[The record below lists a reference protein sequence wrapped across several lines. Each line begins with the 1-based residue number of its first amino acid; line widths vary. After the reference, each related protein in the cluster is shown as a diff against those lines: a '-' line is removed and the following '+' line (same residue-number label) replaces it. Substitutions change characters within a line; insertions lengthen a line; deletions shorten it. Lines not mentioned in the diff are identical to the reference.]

1 LQKET
6 NYIIIYGKVNKI
18 GVTRKMDKDKNIFI
32 GIALFVLLA
41 FSIFSS
47 LFVVEVGFVGVRINI
62 LTGETKSFSQGTYF
76 KIPVIYKVVNYDV
89 KTQKQEVEADSA
101 SKDLQTVRAR
111 IVVNFRPIYDKV
123 NDIHIKVGKDYFTKV
138 LYPAIQ
144 EVAKT
149 AISKLPVENII
160 VEREN
165 LRRAIEENLR
175 KKIEDYNIIIENV
188 NIVDIQFTKEFN
200 RVVEEKQIE
209 EQKVKKIQYQR
220 MQAEEEKKRVILLAE
235 AEAQKQKLLRD
246 SSNQTVINLKWI
258 EKWDGHLPQY
268 MLGDK
273 SNMMIML
280 DDKNK

>member
-1 LQKET
+1 MQKDAKLFT
-6 NYIIIYGKVNKI
+6 LIVVIVIVA
-18 GVTRKMDKDKNIFI
+18 FI
-32 GIALFVLLA
+32 GL
-41 FSIFSS
+41 SS
-47 LFVVEVGFVGVRINI
+47 FFVVEVGFVGVRINI
-62 LTGETKSFSQGTYF
+62 LSGQTKSFPQGTYL
-76 KIPVIYKVVNYDV
+76 KLPLIHQVVNYDV
-89 KTQKQEVEADSA
+89 KTQKQEIEADSA
-101 SKDLQTVRAR
+101 SKDLQTVRAK
-111 IVVNFRPIYDKV
+111 IVVNFRPVYEKV
-123 NDIHIKVGKDYFTKV
+123 NDIHIKIGKDYFVKV
-138 LYPAIQ
+138 VYPAIQ
-144 EVAKT
+144 EVSKT

-165 LRRAIEENLR
+165 LRAAIEENLR
-175 KKIEDYNIIIENV
+175 KKIEEYNIIIENV
-188 NIVDIQFTKEFN
+188 NIVDIQFTAEFN

-273 SNMMIML
+273 SNSMIML
-280 DDKNK
+280 NNDKR

>member
-1 LQKET
+1 MKKDT
-6 NYIIIYGKVNKI
+6 GIIVAIATIIVI
-18 GVTRKMDKDKNIFI
+18 AA
-32 GIALFVLLA
+32 IAL
-41 FSIFSS
+41 SS
-47 LFVVEVGFVGVRINI
+47 FFIVEVGFVGVRINI
-62 LTGETKSFSQGTYF
+62 LTGETKSFSQGTYP
-76 KIPVIYKVVNYDV
+76 KLPLVHQVVNYDV
-89 KTQKQEVEADSA
+89 KTQKQEIEADSA

-111 IVVNFRPIYDKV
+111 IVVNFRPVYEKV
-123 NDIHIKVGKDYFTKV
+123 NDIHIKIGKDYFVKV
-138 LYPAIQ
+138 VSPAIQ
-144 EVAKT
+144 EVSKT

-165 LRRAIEENLR
+165 LRAAIEENLR
-175 KKIEDYNIIIENV
+175 KKIEEYNIIIENV
-188 NIVDIQFTKEFN
+188 NIVDIQFTAEFN

-258 EKWDGHLPQY
+258 EKWDGHLPKY

-273 SNMMIML
+273 SNSMIML
-280 DDKNK
+280 SDKD

>member
-1 LQKET
+1 
-6 NYIIIYGKVNKI
+6 
-18 GVTRKMDKDKNIFI
+18 MDKDKNLFI
-32 GIALFVLLA
+32 GIAVFVVLVFLV
-41 FSIFSS
+41 FSS

-89 KTQKQEVEADSA
+89 KTQKQEIEADSA

-165 LRRAIEENLR
+165 LRTAIEENLR
-175 KKIEDYNIIIENV
+175 KKIEEYNIIIENV
-188 NIVDIQFTKEFN
+188 NIVDIQFTQEFN
-200 RVVEEKQIE
+200 RVVEERGNQFIRFAQIAWKGEDE
-209 EQKVKKIQYQR
+209 ECEPNEIKYDLRKYTTDSDGNER
-220 MQAEEEKKRVILLAE
+220 MLKGVSFLSEEGPHELTHILVE
-235 AEAQKQKLLRD
+235 EG
-246 SSNQTVINLKWI
+246 NHHIV
-258 EKWDGHLPQY
+258 
-268 MLGDK
+268 
-273 SNMMIML
+273 
-280 DDKNK
+280 

>member
-1 LQKET
+1 MK
-6 NYIIIYGKVNKI
+6 
-18 GVTRKMDKDKNIFI
+18 KDTGFII
-32 GIALFVLLA
+32 GIAAIIIIAFIVL
-41 FSIFSS
+41 SS
-47 LFVVEVGFVGVRINI
+47 FFVVEVGFVGVRINI
-62 LTGETKSFSQGTYF
+62 ITGQTQSFAQGTYF
-76 KIPVIYKVVNYDV
+76 KIPFIHQVVNYDV
-89 KTQKQEVEADSA
+89 KTQKQEIEADSA

-111 IVVNFRPIYDKV
+111 IVVNFRPVYEKV
-123 NDIHIKVGKDYFTKV
+123 NDIHIKIGKDYFVKV
-138 LYPAIQ
+138 IYPAIQ
-144 EVAKT
+144 EVSKT

-165 LRRAIEENLR
+165 LRAAIEENLR
-175 KKIEDYNIIIENV
+175 KKIEEYNIIIENV
-188 NIVDIQFTKEFN
+188 NIVDIQFTAEFN

-258 EKWDGHLPQY
+258 EKWDGHLPKY

-273 SNMMIML
+273 SNSMIML
-280 DDKNK
+280 NDKD